1 MRFNRTKSL
10 IIDYKSV
17 FGSEAG
23 KAVLADLTK
32 RAPLFGGLDI
42 KPGVDTNKLLVMQ
55 GRSDVLLYIYKMLK
69 KNPYSEREEHAT
81 NQGE

>member
-1 MRFNRTKSL
+1 MRKSRKGL
-10 IIDYKSV
+10 MIDYQSV

-23 KAVLADLTK
+23 KAVLADLTQ

-42 KPGVDTNKLLVMQ
+42 KGGVDVNALLVSQ
-55 GRSDVLLYIYKMLK
+55 GRSDVILYIYKMLK
-69 KNPYSEREEHAT
+69 KNPYSEREEQAT

>member
-1 MRFNRTKSL
+1 MFRKKSKSL
-10 IIDYKSV
+10 IIDYQSV

-32 RAPLFGGLDI
+32 RAPMFGGLDV
-42 KPGVDTNKLLVMQ
+42 KGGVDVNALLVNQ

-69 KNPYSEREEHAT
+69 KNPYSEREEQAT